1 MRQILTQFT
10 IISVLFQC
18 IQGYTISHFKSERR
32 SESLSDHFP
41 EHELIRN
48 GATVDTSPNLP
59 RVSRQGGNNPS
70 AYSYSF
76 TRDNSN
82 YSRTYFSLG
91 EGSEVSFYYS

>member
-32 SESLSDHFP
+32 SESLNDHFP
-41 EHELIRN
+41 EHKLIRN

-59 RVSRQGGNNPS
+59 RVRRQGGNNPS
-70 AYSYSF
+70 AYSHRF
-76 TRDNSN
+76 IR
-82 YSRTYFSLG
+82 R
-91 EGSEVSFYYS
+91 